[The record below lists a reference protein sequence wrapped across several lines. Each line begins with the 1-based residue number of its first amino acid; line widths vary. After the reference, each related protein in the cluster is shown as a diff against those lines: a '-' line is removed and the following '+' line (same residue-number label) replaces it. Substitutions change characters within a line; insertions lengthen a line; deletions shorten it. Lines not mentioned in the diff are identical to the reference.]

1 MSKAVSPWFR
11 NHKSHEFLDILR
23 SGGYKISALDVERA
37 FLSHPAVL
45 EIAVVGVEDETWG
58 QKVAAVVVFRD
69 AQKAPSLDEV

>member
-1 MSKAVSPWFR
+1 MR
-11 NHKSHEFLDILR
+11 CR

-58 QKVAAVVVFRD
+58 QQVAAVAVFRD
-69 AQKAPSLDEV
+69 AALAPSLDEVYQRLLVMSVTNISFN